1 MTALWERPFPPP
13 LEVQV
18 RLPPHGAEVR
28 EWRRGGKGVQ
38 DGSRGPRSSSDVLLR
53 VWGAAGGCWCRVS
66 ARLVSVRVSEFGV
79 SGSLLR
85 GRATGEGFQT
95 VGATPEPRGLI
106 GQTPTAGD

>member
-28 EWRRGGKGVQ
+28 EWRGGKGAQ
-38 DGSRGPRSSSDVLLR
+38 DGSRGPRSSPDVLR
-53 VWGAAGGCWCRVS
+53 VWGAAGGCRCRVS
-66 ARLVSVRVSEFGV
+66 VRLVSVRGSESGV

-95 VGATPEPRGLI
+95 AGATPEPRGPI